1 MKQKIMKRKCTS
13 YTSRF
18 WILALVS
25 LTTIHN
31 VWTAPQPLSAMYYS
45 DNSVEDSENLLLL
58 QRLKQV
64 AALKHEI
71 LEEERELTEAELEV
85 QAIIEAKLRNQ
96 RILQPIESESS
107 NEEAEMLPIPSA
119 VVHHAPVGHTG
130 KRTSYMGLCHFK
142 ICNMGRKRQL

>member
-1 MKQKIMKRKCTS
+1 MKQKIMKRKGTS

-18 WILALVS
+18 WILALIS
-25 LTTIHN
+25 FTTIHN
-31 VWTAPQPLSAMYYS
+31 VWTAPQQLSAMYYA
-45 DNSVEDSENLLLL
+45 DNAVEDNDNLLLL

-85 QAIIEAKLRNQ
+85 QAIIEAKMRNQ
-96 RILQPIESESS
+96 RIVQPIVRESS

-119 VVHHAPVGHTG
+119 VVHHAPLGNTG
-130 KRTSYMGLCHFK
+130 KRTTYMTLCHFK
-142 ICNMGRKRQL
+142 ICNMGRKRQS